1 MAVVIT
7 LTGASQCGKSTIVDL
22 FNQCEN
28 KNFVPYLIPKYVTRE
43 LRDTDG
49 DDVIG
54 GGIPK
59 TCDLVWE
66 LYGQRYGIH
75 FDTIYETLSQ
85 GKCPIIIVN
94 DIRIIQDLKTALG
107 SQVVSI
113 FMYRKKPEL
122 QSFIKKKKRRFSK
135 QLSPEVLEQ
144 INKTATTRYNKALT
158 IYRIYIEN
166 LPLFDNVI
174 LNTGTIE
181 QSKRQVQ
188 SIVSSIAVSNKYLEG
203 EE

>member
-1 MAVVIT
+1 M
-7 LTGASQCGKSTIVDL
+7 
-22 FNQCEN
+22 
-28 KNFVPYLIPKYVTRE
+28 
-43 LRDTDG
+43 
-49 DDVIG
+49 
-54 GGIPK
+54 
-59 TCDLVWE
+59 
-66 LYGQRYGIH
+66 
-75 FDTIYETLSQ
+75 
-85 GKCPIIIVN
+85 
-94 DIRIIQDLKTALG
+94 
-107 SQVVSI
+107 
-113 FMYRKKPEL
+113 
-122 QSFIKKKKRRFSK
+122 QSFINEEKRRFSK